1 MHMRGVGLRSRFN
14 NLVIDTLFGI
24 LIDIQVEEARR
35 KVDLSMEFQE
45 GKVCIPYLEVISKQ
59 RLFESPES

>member
-1 MHMRGVGLRSRFN
+1 MRSRFN

-45 GKVCIPYLEVISKQ
+45 GCGCCAET
-59 RLFESPES
+59 FPEPGA